1 MLETLLRLI
10 HPIMPFIT
18 EEIWQRVAPLAGVSG
33 ETIMHQPYP
42 LADAARSDAA
52 IETEMDWLMRF
63 ILGVRNIRGEMNISP
78 GKPLPV
84 LLQNGSAEDSARLE
98 RYALFLKTLA
108 RLESITWLDG
118 AEAPESATALVGD
131 MKLLIPMAGLIDK
144 DAELARLNREIDK
157 LGKDLDKCQ
166 TKLANPS
173 YVERAPAEVVAQ
185 ERGRVAELQS
195 ALSRLDEQAAR
206 IRAL

>member
-1 MLETLLRLI
+1 M
-10 HPIMPFIT
+10 
-18 EEIWQRVAPLAGVSG
+18 S
-33 ETIMHQPYP
+33 
-42 LADAARSDAA
+42 
-52 IETEMDWLMRF
+52 
-63 ILGVRNIRGEMNISP
+63 
-78 GKPLPV
+78 
-84 LLQNGSAEDSARLE
+84 RLE
-98 RYALFLKTLA
+98 RYTLFLKTLA

-185 ERGRVAELQS
+185 ERVRVAELQS